1 MRRTAVSVLLA
12 TALLPGVALA
22 QGPSSGWWQ
31 WRGPLGTGVS
41 PDGDPPVR
49 WSEKSGVRFRVPI
62 EGNGLASPVVFE
74 DRIFV
79 LSSRAVDEEAY
90 SEHKRLG
97 RERGRRTWPPK
108 VDPVEER
115 FLVTAFSR
123 RDGSVVWQRTAC
135 RRVPHESHY
144 IDASWANASPLTD
157 GERVYA
163 HFGSNGTFAFSID
176 GDPLWQV
183 DLGDMTTRSGFGEGS
198 SPVLFGD
205 ALIIN
210 WDHEGDSFIV
220 ALDKRTGEELWRT
233 PRPGEATSWSTPRV
247 LEYEGRPQVIVAAT
261 GRSRGYDPTN
271 GRELWS
277 LAGLGDNVIPTP
289 TFLSGVVYLASGK
302 RDSNRLQAL
311 DLARA
316 VGRLDGGPV
325 VLWTRDRDT
334 PYVATPLAYRG
345 QLYFL
350 KHTTGILTAVDAAT
364 GRTHFTAR
372 VGGLQN
378 VYASPVAA
386 AGRVYLVGRE
396 GETVVLRHGPKLE
409 VLAQNHLDDGFDA
422 SPAIVGSELY
432 LRGRL
437 FLYAIDGE

>member
-1 MRRTAVSVLLA
+1 
-12 TALLPGVALA
+12 
-22 QGPSSGWWQ
+22 
-31 WRGPLGTGVS
+31 
-41 PDGDPPVR
+41 
-49 WSEKSGVRFRVPI
+49 
-62 EGNGLASPVVFE
+62 
-74 DRIFV
+74 
-79 LSSRAVDEEAY
+79 
-90 SEHKRLG
+90 
-97 RERGRRTWPPK
+97 
-108 VDPVEER
+108 
-115 FLVTAFSR
+115 
-123 RDGSVVWQRTAC
+123 
-135 RRVPHESHY
+135 
-144 IDASWANASPLTD
+144 
-157 GERVYA
+157 
-163 HFGSNGTFAFSID
+163 
-176 GDPLWQV
+176 
-183 DLGDMTTRSGFGEGS
+183 
-198 SPVLFGD
+198 VLFGD

-233 PRPGEATSWSTPRV
+233 PRPGEATSWSTPLV
-247 LEYEGRPQVIVAAT
+247 LEHEGRPQVIVAAA
-261 GRSRGYDPTN
+261 GRSRGYDPTS
-271 GRELWS
+271 GLELWS

-302 RDSNRLQAL
+302 RDSNHLQAL

-316 VGRLDGGPV
+316 VGRVDGGPA
-325 VLWTRDRDT
+325 VLWTRERDT

-345 QLYFL
+345 QLYFF

-372 VGGLQN
+372 VPDLQN

-437 FLYAIDGE
+437 FVYAIDGKSPTPPRAPETPRTHVAPPPVGADGRAVAPG